1 MVAQSLLNP
10 LDVIKTHY
18 TIEQNPN
25 KSAKSLV
32 IEKAK
37 LIWNK
42 EGPRGFLKGN
52 LIAMGSVAPFIALR
66 QSTFDFQVNTMSD
79 YIFTA
84 DDIKKRTVSYIAYEF
99 FSGAMSGLIAIS
111 CCYPLDVLRRMM

>member
-1 MVAQSLLNP
+1 MRHKLICGGLAGMCAQSLLNP

-37 LIWNK
+37 MIWTK
-42 EGPRGFLKGN
+42 EGPKGFLKGN
-52 LIAMGSVAPFIALR
+52 LIAMGGVAPFIALR
-66 QSTFDFQVNTMSD
+66 
-79 YIFTA
+79 
-84 DDIKKRTVSYIAYEF
+84 
-99 FSGAMSGLIAIS
+99 
-111 CCYPLDVLRRMM
+111 